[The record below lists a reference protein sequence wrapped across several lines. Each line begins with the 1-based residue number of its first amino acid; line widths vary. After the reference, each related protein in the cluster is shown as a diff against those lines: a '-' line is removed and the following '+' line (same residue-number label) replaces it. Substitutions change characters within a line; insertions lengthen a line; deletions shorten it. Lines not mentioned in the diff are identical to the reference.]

1 MTSPARYG
9 YCLLCVVLGALCG
22 CGHST
27 ARREVVVY
35 VAVDRRDAE
44 PILKQFEQESGI
56 QVRAL
61 YDAEA
66 AKTTGLVTR
75 LVAEADRPRC
85 DVFWNNEVVQTLLL
99 AERGLL
105 DSYRSPNS
113 EGIPDR
119 LRDPDDRWTGI
130 ATRTRV
136 IVYNTKL
143 VEPSAAPHTLQ
154 ELGDAK
160 WKGKVAVANPMF
172 GTTRTHIAA
181 LYADWGADE
190 TQAWL
195 RRLLENDV
203 RIVDG
208 NAMVKNLVARASPD
222 ASPILVGLTDTD
234 DVLSGQRDGEPIGLI
249 YPDQAGEGAFVI
261 PTTVCMIKRGPNQAA
276 ARSLI
281 DFLVSPAAEA
291 ALTAEGT
298 GYAPVRSSQ
307 STGDQP
313 PRTPDVSYSK
323 LLEQLSPST
332 AWTSQHFHH

>member
-1 MTSPARYG
+1 MTSLTRYG
-9 YCLLCVVLGALCG
+9 SRLLCVFLVACCG
-22 CGHST
+22 CSHP
-27 ARREVVVY
+27 AAPREVVVY
-35 VAVDRRDAE
+35 VAVDRKDAE
-44 PILKQFEQESGI
+44 PILKQFERQTGI
-56 QVRAL
+56 QVRAM

-75 LVAEADRPRC
+75 LVAEAKRPRC

-105 DSYRSPNS
+105 DSYRSPGA

-119 LRDPDDRWTGI
+119 LRDPADRWTGI

-136 IVYNTKL
+136 IVYNTAL
-143 VEPSAAPHTLQ
+143 VEPSDAPRTLQ
-154 ELGDAK
+154 ELGDVK

-181 LYADWGADE
+181 LYAGWGQRE

-234 DVLSGQRDGEPIGLI
+234 DVRSGQSDGEPIGFV
-249 YPDQAGEGAFVI
+249 YPDQASEGAFVI
-261 PTTVCMIKRGPNQAA
+261 PTTVCLIKHSPNQDT
-276 ARSLI
+276 ARALI
-281 DFLVSPAAEA
+281 DFLVSRDVEA
-291 ALTAEGT
+291 ALTADGT
-298 GYAPVRSSQ
+298 GYAPVRSTES
-307 STGDQP
+307 SSEPP
-313 PRTPDVSYSK
+313 PRAFDVSYSK
-323 LLEQLSPST
+323 LLEHLGSST
-332 AWTSQHFHH
+332 EWTSQHFHR